1 MTKLR
6 RKYKAIMDYL
16 KRVVDDQLQ
25 DYLDAFG
32 AVNIEGPKW
41 CGKTTTA
48 KQKASSMIE
57 LQDTDKRDEYLATA
71 LTKASLLLEGE
82 TPRLIDEWQDI
93 PTLWDAVRV
102 ACDRRQK
109 PSQFILT
116 GSAVA
121 DIDKAAHTGTGR
133 IAGLTMY
140 PMSLYETGEST
151 GDISLKMLFDTPSMN
166 IGSRS
171 KMSIEDLIFA
181 ACRGGWPAAL
191 QPQTE
196 RGKLLIAKN
205 YVKTVCEKDISRS
218 AREKLDPKIAKTI
231 IRSYARNVSSLA
243 EKTTI
248 LADVMANNDSL
259 SRSTFDKYVS
269 AFEKLFV
276 IQDINAWNPSIRSKT
291 AIRSGEKRS
300 FCDPSIAVA
309 ALGLGPG
316 QLKTQLKTFGFIFEC
331 MCVRDLKVYS
341 AQFGGEISHYRDR
354 YGLEADIVL
363 HLEDGRFAL
372 IECKLGSGE
381 IEDGAQHLKE
391 LVALIRK
398 HNMEEKQVPLREPD
412 LLMIITDGEY
422 AYTRPDGVHVIPLAC
437 FKQ

>member
-1 MTKLR
+1 
-6 RKYKAIMDYL
+6 MDYL
-16 KRVVDDQLQ
+16 KRVIDDQLQ

-48 KQKASSMIE
+48 KQKAASIIE

-71 LTKASLLLEGE
+71 QTKASLLLEGE
-82 TPRLIDEWQDI
+82 TPRLIDEWQDA

-121 DIDKAAHTGTGR
+121 DTDEAAHTGTGR

-151 GDISLKMLFDTPSMN
+151 GAVSLEGLFDNPAQDIATRSM
-166 IGSRS
+166 
-171 KMSIEDLIFA
+171 MSVENLIFA

-191 QPQTE
+191 QPTTD

-205 YVKTVCEKDISRS
+205 YVKTVCEKDLSR
-218 AREKLDPKIAKTI
+218 AAKEKLDPKIAKAI
-231 IRSYARNVSSLA
+231 LRSYARNISSLA
-243 EKTTI
+243 DKTTI
-248 LADVMANNDSL
+248 LADVTANNDSL
-259 SRSTFDKYVS
+259 VRSTFDKYVS

-276 IQDINAWNPSIRSKT
+276 IQDIGAWNPSIRSKT

-300 FCDPSIAVA
+300 FCDPSVAVA

-316 QLKTQLKTFGFIFEC
+316 QLQTQLKTFGFIFEC

-341 AQFGGEISHYRDR
+341 APLGGEISHYRDR
-354 YGLEADIVL
+354 YGLESDIVL
-363 HLEDGRFAL
+363 HLEDGRYAL
-372 IECKLGSGE
+372 IECKLGSSE
-381 IEDGAQHLKE
+381 IEEGASHLKE
-391 LVALIRK
+391 LVELIRK
-398 HNMEEKQVPLREPD
+398 HNHEETQVPLREPD
-412 LLMIITDGEY
+412 LLIVVTGGEY
-422 AYTRPDGVHVIPLAC
+422 AYSRPDGVHVIPLAC
-437 FKQ
+437 LKQ